1 MLQRHVNNHFSD
13 DDKDGGGGSGSG
25 KGGKSAGKKRGKE
38 GSKLA
43 LGVRKTVEMA
53 NKSESQKNL
62 KVLKQ
67 SSKVLNVKIS
77 KNSSSLQR
85 AGVKLKLRPVVFSAR
100 IFDFFDAAVMPGLRH
115 ANHDLAAG
123 CQAAVTAGGEEL
135 EFTPRVTGVRTNAK
149 TGAREANVRWLPE
162 NL

>member
-13 DDKDGGGGSGSG
+13 DEKNEAAVNG
-25 KGGKSAGKKRGKE
+25 KGGKNGGKKRGKE
-38 GSKLA
+38 GGKTVT
-43 LGVRKTVEMA
+43 GVRKSVEIA

-62 KVLKQ
+62 KVSAAARTQ
-67 SSKVLNVKIS
+67 SRPGLT
-77 KNSSSLQR
+77 LTLTEFQR

-123 CQAAVTAGGEEL
+123 CHAAVTAGGEEV
-135 EFTPRVTGVRTNAK
+135 EFTPRVTAMRTDPE
-149 TGAREANVRWLPE
+149 TGAREANVRWVPE